1 MHRHSDHE
9 LLWAIDGVLE
19 VRTPETVYTVP
30 SGVSLWIPSFVPH
43 EVTARSGTELSC
55 TWLVASDVTGLDRV
69 VALSTPPLLEQVL
82 DHLTRDDLTDAA
94 RRRAEAFAIDLVEP
108 VPRLIFDVP
117 LPTTPWLRQIADQL
131 VASPADTRSVEEWA
145 ADAKVSTRTLTRRFP
160 AETGLTFSE
169 WRMRLR
175 AHHAM
180 QLLALGR
187 SISFVARKT
196 GFSFRKRVRCGFSSN
211 DGRDTGGVCK
221 PDRSSAR
228 ANDRLATG
236 LVRTA
241 TLSASI
247 GLVPCRRMNLGLA
260 KQSPCRSSACA
271 QFDHFLS
278 VPESSQRR
286 RLPS

>member
-1 MHRHSDHE
+1 MSEQIDYPLSSPLDELSEWQRVVRPLRVSADGYLRLATNRLSVDSDYTWEMHRHSDHE

-19 VRTPETVYTVP
+19 VRTPKTVYTVP
-30 SGVSLWIPSFVPH
+30 SGVSLWIPSYVPH

-145 ADAKVSTRTLTRRFP
+145 TDAKVSTRTLTRRFP

-187 SISFVARKT
+187 SISFVSRKT
-196 GFSFRKRVRCGFSSN
+196 GFRSESAFGAAFRR
-211 DGRDTGGVCK
+211 TMGVT
-221 PDRSSAR
+221 PGEFASLIDHPR
-228 ANDRLATG
+228 APLTDWL
-236 LVRTA
+236 
-241 TLSASI
+241 
-247 GLVPCRRMNLGLA
+247 
-260 KQSPCRSSACA
+260 Q
-271 QFDHFLS
+271 D
-278 VPESSQRR
+278 
-286 RLPS
+286 

>member
-1 MHRHSDHE
+1 MR
-9 LLWAIDGVLE
+9 
-19 VRTPETVYTVP
+19 
-30 SGVSLWIPSFVPH
+30 
-43 EVTARSGTELSC
+43 
-55 TWLVASDVTGLDRV
+55 
-69 VALSTPPLLEQVL
+69 
-82 DHLTRDDLTDAA
+82 A

-145 ADAKVSTRTLTRRFP
+145 TDAKVSTRTLTRRFP

-196 GFSFRKRVRCGFSSN
+196 GFRSESAFGAAFRR
-211 DGRDTGGVCK
+211 TMGVT
-221 PDRSSAR
+221 PGEFASLIDHPR
-228 ANDRLATG
+228 APMTDWL
-236 LVRTA
+236 
-241 TLSASI
+241 
-247 GLVPCRRMNLGLA
+247 
-260 KQSPCRSSACA
+260 Q
-271 QFDHFLS
+271 D
-278 VPESSQRR
+278 
-286 RLPS
+286 

>member
-1 MHRHSDHE
+1 MSEQIDYPLSSPLDELSEWQRVVRPLRVSADGYLRLATNRLAVDSDYTWEMHRHSDHE

-30 SGVSLWIPSFVPH
+30 SGVSLWIPSYVPH

-145 ADAKVSTRTLTRRFP
+145 TDAKVSTRTLTRRFP

-196 GFSFRKRVRCGFSSN
+196 GF
-211 DGRDTGGVCK
+211 
-221 PDRSSAR
+221 RSESAFGAAFVER
-228 ANDRLATG
+228 WA
-236 LVRTA
+236 
-241 TLSASI
+241 
-247 GLVPCRRMNLGLA
+247 
-260 KQSPCRSSACA
+260 
-271 QFDHFLS
+271 
-278 VPESSQRR
+278 
-286 RLPS
+286 